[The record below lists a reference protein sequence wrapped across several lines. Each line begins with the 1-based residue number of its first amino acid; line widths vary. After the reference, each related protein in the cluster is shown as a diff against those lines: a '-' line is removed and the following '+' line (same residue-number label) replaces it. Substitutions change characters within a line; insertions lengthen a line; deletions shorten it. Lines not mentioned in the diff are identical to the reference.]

1 MNKYIK
7 ILFVGFFLIMSS
19 CDDNFAEIN
28 TDPNRAG
35 QDVFNPNLIL
45 PNTIHAY
52 ANATNGYSGALL
64 FQAMWVQL
72 MASTTTGGA
81 NYYSNGDKYVE
92 SGSLNSYIQNVW
104 NTDWPGASRARQM
117 SKLAT
122 GAELGN
128 LAAIGKMVEILHI
141 SFISDIYGSVP
152 YSEALMA
159 DEGVTF
165 PIYDRQEDM
174 YPQMLQDLEA
184 AILALN
190 ASGDIPT
197 NDTLYGGDISKW
209 RKFGYSLMLKLAMRL
224 VNADATTAQ
233 TYVSKAAAGGVFA
246 SADDEAIAPSD
257 DSNGFSNT
265 NAGSLNVVDDLY
277 EVRWGKVLMDYLI
290 STNDPRIPVIAEI
303 PPAGLAGNFS
313 YDAGDNDPAIQVGM
327 PNGWDLRGGA
337 SDISN
342 EPNYPGPTGSGA
354 DESPIGNYSRPT
366 AIYRDFNAGVFILTY
381 AEVQLL
387 LAEAAVRGYS
397 VPGTAAD
404 YYSNGVIGAMAS
416 LNKYGGGQISAS
428 DAAAYAAANPLDE
441 SSTAASLSMINWQIW
456 ATTGT
461 TGNFVEAW
469 NNWKRSDIPVLT
481 PVNYAGNFTGGEIPV
496 RQLYPAGEQNVNPE
510 GYAQGVSNNGGDTWT
525 TNVWWDQ

>member
-1 MNKYIK
+1 
-7 ILFVGFFLIMSS
+7 MSS

-35 QDVFNPNLIL
+35 GDVFNPNLIL

-52 ANATNGYSGALL
+52 ASNTNGYSGALL

-72 MASTTTGGA
+72 MASTSSGGA
-81 NYYSNGDKYVE
+81 NYYSNADKYLE
-92 SGSLNSYIQNVW
+92 SGSTNSYIQNVW
-104 NTDWPGASRARQM
+104 NGDWTGASRARQL

-122 GAELGN
+122 EAELGN

-152 YSEALMA
+152 YSEALRA
-159 DEGVTF
+159 DEGITA
-165 PIYDRQEDM
+165 PSYDSQETV

-197 NDTLYGGDISKW
+197 NDTLYGGDIAKW

-224 VNADATTAQ
+224 VNADAATAQ
-233 TYVSKAAAGGVFA
+233 SYVSKAVAGGVFA

-265 NAGSLNVVDDLY
+265 NATALNVVDDIY
-277 EVRWGKVLMDYLI
+277 EVRWGKTLIDYLKA
-290 STNDPRIPVIAEI
+290 TDDPRIPVIAEI
-303 PPAGLAGNFS
+303 PPAGLAGNF
-313 YDAGDNDPAIQVGM
+313 DGATVGDNDPSIQVGM
-327 PNGWDLRGGA
+327 PNGWDLKGGA
-337 SDISN
+337 TDITG

-366 AIYRDFNAGVFILTY
+366 AIYRDRGADVFILTY

-387 LAEAAVRGYS
+387 LAEAKVRGYS
-397 VPGTAAD
+397 VPGTAAG

-416 LNKYGGGQISAS
+416 LNKYGGGQISAG

-441 SSTAASLSMINWQIW
+441 SSTAASLTMINWQIW

-461 TGNFVEAW
+461 TGNFVESW

-481 PVNYAGNFTGGEIPV
+481 PVDYPGNFSGGQIPV

-510 GYAQGVSNNGGDTWT
+510 GFAQGVSNNGGDTWT